1 MLNLQGFA
9 KTGDYLKVDNSYW
22 LCIKDSGL
30 YEINGTRDNINVGWN
45 SSTKQFVLSE
55 EPVLRKVT
63 LGKQE
68 LSHYECEGDTLTV
81 QGYQSIN
88 NKHLD
93 EDGDRY
99 YPSLEVEFEH
109 RKELEHIY
117 KFKAVYNQHED
128 TYEDIETRC
137 VGDVVDTGSRFIEN
151 ALSYGKATFSNSSFY
166 RVNLS
171 GITSSELSAFVD
183 EYNLKDKYSNST
195 HSNVHFAQIDNQY
208 IMTNLPYSNKDK
220 FTMVTTLEEATKLE
234 KDTRAE
240 VRSHL
245 NMKVLGGNYGL
256 HGKTLTDTYSKVEQ
270 WMDTLQE
277 LDVKV
282 KSDTKKRGLRNSM
295 YKFKAGLKEILEKQL

>member
-9 KTGDYLKVDNSYW
+9 ETGDYLKVDNSYW
-22 LCIKDSGL
+22 LCIKDTGL
-30 YEINGTRDNINVGWN
+30 YEINGDRVNVNVGWN
-45 SSTKQFVLSE
+45 SDTKQFVLSE

-63 LGKQE
+63 IGRKE
-68 LSHYECEGDTLTV
+68 LSHYEYEGDTLTAKE
-81 QGYQSIN
+81 YNEIN
-88 NKHLD
+88 NKHYN

-109 RKELEHIY
+109 RKELEYIY

-128 TYEDIETRC
+128 TYQSIETRC
-137 VGDVVDTGSRFIEN
+137 VGDVVDTGSRYIEN
-151 ALSYGKATFSNSSFY
+151 ALSYGKATFSNSKFY
-166 RVNLS
+166 RVDLS
-171 GITSSELSAFVD
+171 GITASELSAFVD

-208 IMTNLPYSNKDK
+208 VMTNLPYSHKDK

-234 KDTRAE
+234 KDARAE

-270 WMDTLQE
+270 WMNTLQE

-295 YKFKAGLKEILEKQL
+295 NKFKAELKEILEKQL